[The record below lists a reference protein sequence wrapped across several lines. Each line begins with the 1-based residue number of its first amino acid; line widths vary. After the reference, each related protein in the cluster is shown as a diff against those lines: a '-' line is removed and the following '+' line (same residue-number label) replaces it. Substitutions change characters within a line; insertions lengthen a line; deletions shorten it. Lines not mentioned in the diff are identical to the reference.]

1 MVESGTGRDRTRRN
15 TALKHLILQNS
26 SKENNLGAT
35 GGGGDGGADVEPA
48 MEDWHTVNPS
58 IVLSAAEEPVLLK

>member
-1 MVESGTGRDRTRRN
+1 MVESGTGRVGTRRN

-35 GGGGDGGADVEPA
+35 GGGDGGADIQPA
-48 MEDWHTVNPS
+48 MEDWHAVNPS
-58 IVLSAAEEPVLLK
+58 IVLSAAEESAPLK